1 MGPGVEGRDRPET
14 GRFSAVSSKP
24 PSLTVKSS
32 MNEIDQLCCAAA
44 WLELDLDFV
53 TQHTDAYRTI
63 EDTIALTPGLS
74 VCFPRSATDNSEN

>member
-1 MGPGVEGRDRPET
+1 
-14 GRFSAVSSKP
+14 
-24 PSLTVKSS
+24 

-44 WLELDLDFV
+44 RLELDLDFV